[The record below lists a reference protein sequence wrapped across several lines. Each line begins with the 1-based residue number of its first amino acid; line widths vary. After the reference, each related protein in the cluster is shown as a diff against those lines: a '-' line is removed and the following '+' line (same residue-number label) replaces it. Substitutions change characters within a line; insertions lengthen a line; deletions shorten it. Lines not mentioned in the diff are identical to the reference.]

1 MLHIGSIFFPLK
13 IDPKRIENNF
23 KGHYIETAAK
33 IKLCQYVKFLQSRN
47 FDNPD
52 LQYITTV

>member
-1 MLHIGSIFFPLK
+1 MLPIGSIFFPLK
-13 IDPKRIENNF
+13 IDPMRIENIF
-23 KGHYIETAAK
+23 KGHYIETAVK
-33 IKLCQYVKFLQSRN
+33 IKLCQYVSPLQSRN